1 VVSLFKEKSAPAVI
15 GLMFLCVALHAFFL
29 FTPPSI
35 VTSPGEGLLHYI
47 LQPLAGI
54 PSIFLS
60 LLYYIIVLAQALR
73 FNNLFN
79 DVRMYPKQ
87 AFTAGLSYVLLTALL
102 PAFNNISA
110 ALVAN
115 TLIIWLFFRIVKLYS
130 TPQAKALV
138 YNIGLIAGCTVLLY
152 YPAASLLLL
161 VFFALGV
168 ARPFRFN
175 EWIILLLGIIT
186 PAYFWCGYLFLTNQL
201 MPVINSLTGVFKL
214 HKVLDPNIKHIII
227 ALALAGL
234 ALVTGIVNW
243 QANSSRMVIQVRK
256 LWGTL
261 FVMLLLMAPMLFIMV
276 NTWPGGLLLACVPA
290 AAFMGNAFL
299 YPKRIISAILFWLM
313 VAVVV
318 YINWAP
324 LKN

>member
-1 VVSLFKEKSAPAVI
+1 MVSIFKEKSAPAVI
-15 GLMFLCVALHAFFL
+15 ALIFLCVALHAFFL
-29 FTPPSI
+29 FTPPSVI
-35 VTSPGEGLLHYI
+35 TFPGQGLLHYI
-47 LQPLAGI
+47 LQPLAGV

-87 AFTAGLSYVLLTALL
+87 AFTAGLSYVLLTALV
-102 PAFNNISA
+102 PGFNNISA

-115 TLIIWLFFRIVKLYS
+115 SLIIWLFFRIVKLYS
-130 TPQAKALV
+130 TPQAKGLV
-138 YNIGLIAGCTVLLY
+138 YNIGLITGCTILLY
-152 YPAASLLLL
+152 YPALSLVPL

-186 PAYFWCGYLFLTNQL
+186 PAYFWCGYLFITGQL
-201 MPVINSLTGVFKL
+201 MPVIHSFTGVFKV
-214 HKVLDPNIKHIII
+214 HKVLDANIKYIAI
-227 ALALAGL
+227 ALAAAGL
-234 ALVTGIVNW
+234 VLVTGIFGW

-261 FVMLLLMAPMLFIMV
+261 FVMLLLMVPVLFVMV
-276 NTWPGGLLLACVPA
+276 NTWPAALLLACVPA

-299 YPKRIISAILFWLM
+299 YPKKIISAILFWLM

-318 YINWAP
+318 YINWVP

>member
-1 VVSLFKEKSAPAVI
+1 MVSIFKEKSAPAVI
-15 GLMFLCVALHAFFL
+15 GLIFLCVALHAFFL
-29 FTPPSI
+29 FTPPSVI
-35 VTSPGEGLLHYI
+35 TAPGDGLLHYI
-47 LQPLAGI
+47 LQPLAGV
-54 PSIFLS
+54 PSIFVS

-102 PAFNNISA
+102 PGFNNISA

-115 TLIIWLFFRIVKLYS
+115 SLIIWLFFRIVKLYS
-130 TPQAKALV
+130 TPQAKALI
-138 YNIGLIAGCTVLLY
+138 YNIGLITGSTVLLY
-152 YPAASLLLL
+152 YPALSLIPL

-175 EWIILLLGIIT
+175 EWVILLLGIIT
-186 PAYFWCGYLFLTNQL
+186 PAYFWCGYLFITNQL
-201 MPVINSLTGVFKL
+201 MPVIHSFAGVFAV
-214 HKVLDPNIKHIII
+214 HKIIAPNIKHIIA
-227 ALALAGL
+227 ALAAAGL
-234 ALVTGIVNW
+234 VLVTGIFGW

-261 FVMLLLMAPMLFIMV
+261 FVMLLLMVPVLFIV
-276 NTWPGGLLLACVPA
+276 ANAWPGALLLACMPA
-290 AAFMGNAFL
+290 AAFAGNAFL
-299 YPKRIISAILFWLM
+299 YPKKIISAILFWLM
-313 VAVVV
+313 VTVVV
-318 YINWAP
+318 YINWVP

>member
-1 VVSLFKEKSAPAVI
+1 VVSIFKEKSAPAVV
-15 GLMFLCVALHAFFL
+15 GLIFLCVALHAFFL

-35 VTSPGEGLLHYI
+35 VTSPGEGLLHTI
-47 LQPLAGI
+47 LQPLAGV
-54 PSIFLS
+54 PTIFLS

-87 AFTAGLSYVLLTALL
+87 AFVAGLSYVLLTALL
-102 PAFNNISA
+102 PAWNNISS

-115 TLIIWLFFRIVKLYS
+115 SLIIWLFFRIVKLYS

-138 YNIGLIAGCTVLLY
+138 YNIGLIAGCTILLY
-152 YPAASLLLL
+152 YPALSLIPL

-186 PAYFWCGYLFLTNQL
+186 PAYFWCGYLFLTGQL
-201 MPVINSLTGVFKL
+201 MDTIHNFTSIFKL
-214 HKVLDPNIKHIII
+214 HKVLDPNIKYISI
-227 ALALAGL
+227 ALGVAGL
-234 ALVTGIVNW
+234 VMVTGIFGW

-261 FVMLLLMAPMLFIMV
+261 FVMLLLMVPVLFVII
-276 NTWPGGLLLACVPA
+276 NTWPGALLLACVPA
-290 AAFMGNAFL
+290 AAFTGNAFL
-299 YPKRIISAILFWLM
+299 YPKKIISAILFWLM

-318 YINWAP
+318 YINWVP
-324 LKN
+324 FKI

>member
-1 VVSLFKEKSAPAVI
+1 
-15 GLMFLCVALHAFFL
+15 M
-29 FTPPSI
+29 
-35 VTSPGEGLLHYI
+35 HYI
-47 LQPLAGI
+47 LRPLAGV

-102 PAFNNISA
+102 PAFNNITS
-110 ALVAN
+110 ALVVN
-115 TLIIWLFFRIVKLYS
+115 SLIIWLFFRIVKLYS

-138 YNIGLIAGCTVLLY
+138 FNIGLITGCTVLLY
-152 YPAASLLLL
+152 YPALSLVLL

-186 PAYFWCGYLFLTNQL
+186 PAYFWCGYLFITNQL
-201 MPVINSLTGVFKL
+201 APTLQTLTGVLRL
-214 HKVLDPNIKHIII
+214 HKIIDPGIKHIAI
-227 ALALAGL
+227 ALSVAGVVLA
-234 ALVTGIVNW
+234 TGIFGW
-243 QANSSRMVIQVRK
+243 QANSNRMVIQVRK

-261 FVMLLLMAPMLFIMV
+261 FVMLLLMVPVLFIVV
-276 NTWPGGLLLACVPA
+276 NSWPYALLLACVPG

-299 YPKRIISAILFWLM
+299 YSNRIISAILFWLM

-318 YINWAP
+318 YINWVP
-324 LKN
+324 FKI